1 MRGNSTTGP
10 EAVSYTHLDVYKRQ
24 PDDRAPAGAARRPY
38 PRGGGDAGFQYA
50 GHAARS
56 ASGDRREMCI
66 RDRIVT
72 LFFPSKEVS
81 VTNYY
86 YKVQAKSA
94 YQIADAMI
102 KERNKTK
109 EE

>member
-1 MRGNSTTGP
+1 M
-10 EAVSYTHLDVYKRQ
+10 EQDCH
-24 PDDRAPAGAARRPY
+24 
-38 PRGGGDAGFQYA
+38 
-50 GHAARS
+50 
-56 ASGDRREMCI
+56 
-66 RDRIVT
+66 IV
-72 LFFPSKEVS
+72 FPSKEVS

-86 YKVQAKSA
+86 YKGQAKSA